1 VNIHSRVLKDKQV
14 YAQSLQFLSTIKYLE
29 GESGSA
35 LKMDMMSHK
44 YATTVEFVEKCI
56 CHTFDLLSQFK
67 KTDDCKMLID

>member
-1 VNIHSRVLKDKQV
+1 M
-14 YAQSLQFLSTIKYLE
+14 STIKYLE

-44 YATTVEFVEKCI
+44 YASTVEFVEKCI